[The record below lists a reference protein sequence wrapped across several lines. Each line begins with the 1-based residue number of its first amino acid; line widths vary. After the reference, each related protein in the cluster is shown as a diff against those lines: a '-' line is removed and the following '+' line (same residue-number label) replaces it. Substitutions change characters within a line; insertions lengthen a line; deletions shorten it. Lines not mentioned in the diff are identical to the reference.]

1 MGFLVSPGVHVREI
15 DLTNV
20 VPAVST
26 SIGAIAGPF
35 QKGPVSSVTAISS
48 EEQLLQTFG
57 KPNSSNFEFWFT
69 AANFLQYGDAL
80 RVVRAEST
88 VVNAGA
94 TSGILIRDDDH
105 YEASFST
112 GQGSHGEWTA
122 RTAGTWGNSIGVD
135 ICGSARAFSQQLG
148 SLNLVNGAGA
158 VGDLEI
164 TVDDQNATDA
174 SIIIGDIIQ
183 FYDASAIVSVVN
195 GAITVASKTLTLDGG
210 TGALA
215 AGQRVIG
222 AGISDGD
229 EVVKIAS
236 VTSQSGGAGSVIG
249 VVVLDKAI
257 TVAND
262 IPLVL
267 SAAAGHDKVE
277 TGNVEYE
284 VTAISSET
292 LTIRVLDDPAGGGL
306 QTIIPDNSLIRRRW
320 RFSDLFDSAPGTSDW
335 ATANARGE
343 LDELH
348 VAVYD
353 KTGDITGYDVDV
365 KGQRTSSVIEVF
377 PAMSKNSAA
386 KTTQGGNNYYADV
399 IFRSSGFIYWTD
411 HISGG
416 TNWGTDIATGTD
428 YTLVSGVNVDTL
440 SGGLDDYSVTAG
452 EIEIAY
458 DKFADT
464 ENLDINLVLGGPSSA
479 VADTEAGQDT
489 HVTMITD
496 LCELRRDCVGFAS
509 PYRAATVGVTSSI
522 TQTTN
527 VKNAFDKCPSSS
539 YMVFDSGYKYMY
551 DKYNDVYRHVPLNG
565 DTAGLCAFTDS
576 IADPW
581 FSPAGYNRGGVR
593 SAIKL
598 SYNPQKAD
606 RDILYKARINPV
618 VDFPGQGVTLFGDKT
633 ALTKPSA
640 FDRINVRRLFLVLEK
655 AIATA
660 AKFQLFEFND
670 EFTRAQFRNLVEPF
684 LRDVQGRRGIFDF
697 KVVCDSTNNTGEVID
712 RNEFI
717 GDIYIKP
724 ARAINFITLNFIA
737 VRTGVAFSEVGG

>member
-20 VPAVST
+20 IPAVST

-35 QKGPVSSVTAISS
+35 AKGPVSSVTAINS

-57 KPNSSNFEFWFT
+57 KPNGSNFEWWFT

-80 RVVRAEST
+80 RVVRAESAIL
-88 VVNAGA
+88 NAGA
-94 TSGILIRDDDH
+94 NSGILIRDDDH

-112 GQGSHGEWTA
+112 GQGSHGEWAA
-122 RTAGTWGNSIGVD
+122 RSAGTWGNSIGVD
-135 ICGSARAFSQQLG
+135 ICPGKRAFSQQLG

-158 VGDLEI
+158 VGDLTI
-164 TVDDQNATDA
+164 TVDDQDA
-174 SIIIGDIIQ
+174 SNAAIIIGDIIQ
-183 FYDASAIVSVVN
+183 FYDASAIVATVN
-195 GAITVASKTLTLDGG
+195 GAITVATKNLVVDTNTG
-210 TGALA
+210 TIAVGA
-215 AGQRVIG
+215 RVLG
-222 AGISDGD
+222 AEISDGD
-229 EVVKIAS
+229 AVVKVAT
-236 VTSQSGGAGSVIG
+236 VTDQNNLI
-249 VVVLDKAI
+249 LDKAI
-257 TVAND
+257 TVADNVA
-262 IPLVL
+262 LVF
-267 SAAAGHDKVE
+267 SASGGHDKVE

-292 LTIRVLDDPAGGGL
+292 LTIRVLDDPAGAGL
-306 QTIIPDNSLIRRRW
+306 QTVIPDNSLIRRRW
-320 RFSDLFDSAPGTSDW
+320 RFSDLFIDAPGTSDW
-335 ATANARGE
+335 AIANARGE
-343 LDELH
+343 EDELH
-348 VAVYD
+348 ICVYD
-353 KTGDITGYDVDV
+353 KTGDITGKDVDV
-365 KGQRTSSVIEVF
+365 KGQRTASVIETYTGL
-377 PAMSKNSAA
+377 SKNSTA
-386 KTTQGGNNYYADV
+386 KTTQGGNNYYPDV
-399 IFRSSGFIYWTD
+399 IFRESNYIFWTD
-411 HISGG
+411 HISAGS
-416 TNWGTDIATGTD
+416 NWGTDIATGTD

-440 SGGLDDYSVTAG
+440 TGGTDDYSVTAG
-452 EIEIAY
+452 EVEVAY

-464 ENLDINLVLGGPSSA
+464 ENLDINLVLGGPSSG

-489 HVTMITD
+489 FVTMITD
-496 LCELRRDCVGFAS
+496 LVEDRKDCVGFVS

-522 TQTTN
+522 TQTEN

-551 DKYNDVYRHVPLNG
+551 DKYNDVYRFVPLNG
-565 DTAGLCAFTDS
+565 DTAGLCAYTDGV
-576 IADPW
+576 ADPW
-581 FSPAGYNRGGVR
+581 YSPAGYNRGNVR

-598 SYNPQKAD
+598 AYNPMKAD

-633 ALTKPSA
+633 ALAKPSA

-660 AKFQLFEFND
+660 AKYMLFEFND
-670 EFTRAQFRNLVEPF
+670 EFTRAQFRNMVEPF

-697 KVVCDSTNNTGEVID
+697 RVICDSTNNTGEVID

-724 ARAINFITLNFIA
+724 ARSINFITLNFIA

>member
-1 MGFLVSPGVHVREI
+1 MGFLVSPGVQVREI

-35 QKGPVSSVTAISS
+35 AKGPVSAVTAISS

-57 KPNSSNFEFWFT
+57 KPNSSNFEWWFT

-80 RVVRAEST
+80 RVVRAESGIL
-88 VVNAGA
+88 NAGA
-94 TSGILIRDDDH
+94 NSGILIRDDDH
-105 YEASFST
+105 YEASFADGS
-112 GQGSHGEWTA
+112 GSHGEWAA
-122 RTAGTWGNSIGVD
+122 RTAGTHGNSLGVD
-135 ICGSARAFSQQLG
+135 ICPSARAFSQQLG

-158 VGDLEI
+158 VGDLQI
-164 TVDDQNATDA
+164 TVDNQDATDA
-174 SIIIGDIIQ
+174 TIAIGDIIQ
-183 FYDASAIVSVVN
+183 FYTASAIVATVN
-195 GAITVASKTLTLDGG
+195 GAITVPSKNLTVDGVSGTL
-210 TGALA
+210 AV
-215 AGQRVIG
+215 GQRVLG

-229 EVVKIAS
+229 EVVKIAT
-236 VTSQSGGAGSVIG
+236 VTSQTAVI
-249 VVVLDKAI
+249 LDKAI
-257 TVAND
+257 TVADD
-262 IPLVL
+262 IPLVF
-267 SAAAGHDKVE
+267 SAAAGHTKVE
-277 TGNVEYE
+277 SGNVEYE
-284 VTAISSET
+284 VTAVSGEV

-335 ATANARGE
+335 SIANGRGE

-353 KTGDITGYDVDV
+353 TTGDITGYAVDV
-365 KGQRTSSVIEVF
+365 KGQRTSSVIEVWSGL
-377 PAMSKNSAA
+377 SKNSAA
-386 KTTQGGNNYYADV
+386 KTTQGGGNYYPDV
-399 IFRSSGFIYWTD
+399 IFRGSNYIYWTD
-411 HISGG
+411 HIAAG

-428 YTLVSGVNVDTL
+428 FTLVSGVTVDSLT
-440 SGGLDDYSVTAG
+440 GGTDDYSVTAG
-452 EIEIAY
+452 EIELAY

-464 ENLDINLVLGGPSSA
+464 ENLDINLIMGGPSSG

-489 HVTMITD
+489 FVTMITD
-496 LCELRRDCVGFAS
+496 LVETRRDCVGFVS
-509 PYRAATVGVTSSI
+509 PYRSAVVGVTSSI
-522 TQTTN
+522 TQTEN
-527 VKNAFDKCPSSS
+527 IKDAFDKCPSSS

-551 DKYNDVYRHVPLNG
+551 DKYNDVYRFVPLNG
-565 DTAGLCAFTDS
+565 DTAGLCAYTDGV
-576 IADPW
+576 ADPW
-581 FSPAGYNRGGVR
+581 FSPAGYNRGSVR
-593 SAIKL
+593 GAIKL
-598 SYNPQKAD
+598 AYNPQKAD

-697 KVVCDSTNNTGEVID
+697 KVICDSTNNTGEVID

-724 ARAINFITLNFIA
+724 ARSINFITLNFIA

>member
-20 VPAVST
+20 VPSVST

-35 QKGPVSSVTAISS
+35 QKGPVSAVTAINS

-80 RVVRAEST
+80 RVVRAESA
-88 VVNAGA
+88 VLNAGA
-94 TSGILIRDDDH
+94 NSGILIRDDDH
-105 YEASFST
+105 YEASFADGS
-112 GQGSHGEWTA
+112 GSHGEWSA

-135 ICGSARAFSQQLG
+135 ICPSPAAFSQQLG

-158 VGDLEI
+158 IGDLSI
-164 TVDDQNATDA
+164 TVDDQDATSA

-183 FYDASAIVSVVN
+183 FYTASAIVALAA
-195 GAITVASKTLTLDGG
+195 GAITVATKNLVVDGNSG
-210 TGALA
+210 TIAVGA
-215 AGQRVIG
+215 RVLG

-229 EVVKIAS
+229 EVVKVAT
-236 VTSQSGGAGSVIG
+236 VTDQQNVI
-249 VVVLDKAI
+249 LDKPI
-257 TVAND
+257 TVADNT
-262 IPLVL
+262 PLVF
-267 SAAAGHDKVE
+267 SAAAGHTKVE

-292 LTIRVLDDPAGGGL
+292 LTIRVLDDPAGAGL

-320 RFSDLFDSAPGTSDW
+320 RFSDLFDAAPGTSDW
-335 ATANARGE
+335 STANARGE

-365 KGQRTSSVIEVF
+365 KGQRTSAMIEVWSGL
-377 PAMSKNSAA
+377 SKNPSA
-386 KTTQGGNNYYADV
+386 KTTQGGGNYYPDV
-399 IFRSSGFIYWTD
+399 IFRGSNFIYWTD
-411 HISGG
+411 HLAAG

-428 YTLVSGVNVDTL
+428 YTVVAGVTVDTL
-440 SGGLDDYSVTAG
+440 TGGTDDYSVTAG
-452 EIEIAY
+452 EVEIAY

-464 ENLDINLVLGGPSSA
+464 ENLDINLIMGGPSSG

-489 HVTMITD
+489 FVTMITD
-496 LCELRRDCVGFAS
+496 LVELRRDCVGFVS
-509 PYRAATVGVTSSI
+509 PYRAAVVGVTSSI
-522 TQTTN
+522 TQTEN
-527 VKNAFDKCPSSS
+527 VKAAFDKCPSSS

-551 DKYNDVYRHVPLNG
+551 DKYNDVYRFVPLNG
-565 DTAGLCAFTDS
+565 DTAGLCANTDAV
-576 IADPW
+576 ADPW
-581 FSPAGYNRGGVR
+581 FSPAGYNRGNVR

-598 SYNPQKAD
+598 AYNPMKAD

-633 ALTKPSA
+633 ALSKPSA

-660 AKFQLFEFND
+660 SKFQLFEFND

-724 ARAINFITLNFIA
+724 ARSINFITLNFIA

>member
-20 VPAVST
+20 IPAVST

-35 QKGPVSSVTAISS
+35 AKGPVSSVTAINS

-57 KPNSSNFEFWFT
+57 KPNGSNFEWWFT
-69 AANFLQYGDAL
+69 AANFLHYGDAL
-80 RVVRAEST
+80 RVVRAESA
-88 VVNAGA
+88 VLNAGA
-94 TSGILIRDDDH
+94 NSGILIRDDDH

-112 GQGSHGEWTA
+112 GQGSHGEWAA

-135 ICGSARAFSQQLG
+135 ICPGKRAFSQQLG

-158 VGDLEI
+158 IGDLSI
-164 TVDDQNATDA
+164 TVDDQDTTDA

-183 FYDASAIVSVVN
+183 FYDASAIVALVN
-195 GAITVASKTLTLDGG
+195 GAITVETKNLVVDGNTG
-210 TGALA
+210 TIAVGA
-215 AGQRVIG
+215 RVLG

-229 EVVKIAS
+229 VVVKVAT
-236 VTSQSGGAGSVIG
+236 VTDQQN
-249 VVVLDKAI
+249 VVLDKAI
-257 TVAND
+257 TVADNAA
-262 IPLVL
+262 LVF
-267 SAAAGHDKVE
+267 SAAAGHDRVE

-284 VTAISSET
+284 VTAISSED
-292 LTIRVLDDPAGGGL
+292 LTIRLLDDPAGAGL

-320 RFSDLFDSAPGTSDW
+320 RFSDLFDSAPGTSAW

-343 LDELH
+343 EDELH
-348 VAVYD
+348 IAVYD

-365 KGQRTSSVIEVF
+365 KGQRTSSVIEVW
-377 PAMSKNSAA
+377 PSLSKNSAA
-386 KTTQGGNNYYADV
+386 KSTQGGNNYYTDV
-399 IFRSSGFIYWTD
+399 IFRGSNYIFWTD
-411 HISGG
+411 HISAG
-416 TNWGTDIATGTD
+416 TNWGTDVATGTD
-428 YTLVSGVNVDTL
+428 YTIVSGVSVDTL
-440 SGGLDDYSVTAG
+440 TGGTDDYSVTAG
-452 EIEIAY
+452 EVEVAY

-464 ENLDINLVLGGPSSA
+464 ENLDINLIMGGPSSG

-489 HVTMITD
+489 LVTMITD
-496 LCELRRDCVGFAS
+496 LVEDRKDCVGFAS
-509 PYRAATVGVTSSI
+509 PYRAAVVGVTSSI
-522 TQTTN
+522 TQTQN
-527 VKNAFDKCPSSS
+527 VKDAFDKCPSSS

-551 DKYNDVYRHVPLNG
+551 DKYNDVYRFVPLNG
-565 DTAGLCAFTDS
+565 DTAGLCAYTDGV
-576 IADPW
+576 ADPW
-581 FSPAGYNRGGVR
+581 FSPAGYNRGSVR
-593 SAIKL
+593 GAIKL
-598 SYNPQKAD
+598 AYNPMKAD

-655 AIATA
+655 AIANA
-660 AKFQLFEFND
+660 AKYMLFEFND
-670 EFTRAQFRNLVEPF
+670 EFTRAQFRNMVEPF

-724 ARAINFITLNFIA
+724 ARSINFITLNFIA